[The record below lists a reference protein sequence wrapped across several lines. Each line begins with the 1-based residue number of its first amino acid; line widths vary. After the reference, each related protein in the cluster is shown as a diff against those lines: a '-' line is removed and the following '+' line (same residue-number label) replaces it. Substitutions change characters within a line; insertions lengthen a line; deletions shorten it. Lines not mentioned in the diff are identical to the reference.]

1 MALRVLEADA
11 LCFAY
16 GRPKWAIDHVNLALQ
31 EGDRL
36 ALLGA
41 NGAGKST
48 FLHLLIG
55 LHSPC
60 CGTLRLEGSPLS
72 ADARGRR
79 LLRRSVGL
87 VLQDPDDQ
95 LFADTVEADVIFGP
109 LNSGLDRDAAE
120 AVGRSAIGTMR
131 ISHLATRRISSLSL
145 GEKKRVALAGV
156 LAMSPRVLLLDE
168 PTAGLDHRGA
178 EALLAA
184 LDERSAEG
192 IAIVLA
198 THDSDLALRWATRA
212 MVLEEGRVIAEG
224 APADVLQDDSL
235 CLRAGIRQPALL
247 EIRRRLC
254 HRLSL
259 DPGSCLPTSPDEL
272 AGWLTTA
279 VSVREGAPL

>member
-1 MALRVLEADA
+1 MALTILEAEA

-16 GRPKWAIDHVNLALQ
+16 GKAKWAIDHVNLALQ

-36 ALLGA
+36 ELLGA

-60 CGTLRLEGSPLS
+60 GGTLRLEGSPIS

-131 ISHLATRRISSLSL
+131 ISHLATRRVSSL
-145 GEKKRVALAGV
+145 
-156 LAMSPRVLLLDE
+156 
-168 PTAGLDHRGA
+168 T
-178 EALLAA
+178 
-184 LDERSAEG
+184 
-192 IAIVLA
+192 
-198 THDSDLALRWATRA
+198 
-212 MVLEEGRVIAEG
+212 
-224 APADVLQDDSL
+224 
-235 CLRAGIRQPALL
+235 
-247 EIRRRLC
+247 
-254 HRLSL
+254 
-259 DPGSCLPTSPDEL
+259 LPYNII
-272 AGWLTTA
+272 
-279 VSVREGAPL
+279 VREGWFSPACQRTKPNFFGEVSERRPWALNREDRPAAFAGRSESVLLRDRIPVLPTRASILSRPQAASQN